1 MDDVS
6 NVEFEESFGR
16 GEDGFGDSMGDS
28 EVCFF
33 ITVIFIFNS
42 SMVFF
47 CIVFMIIIE
56 NYVER

>member
-1 MDDVS
+1 MVS
-6 NVEFEESFGR
+6 NVDFEESFGR
-16 GEDGFGDSMGDS
+16 GEDGFDDFMGDS
-28 EVCFF
+28 EVRFF